1 VILHHGQEL
10 RYGGVFTAKR
20 PSDDLPDLAGSTFA
34 KHVMAGLDPAIQDHT
49 LKHCREGTPGEPAQ
63 PPKHPVFPFSI
74 GCLKLLPVRA
84 SLNEATEQRV
94 ETSVPKSKGKSNNDK
109 MTSDTASPVGDEAAT
124 IPDPLTSVLSNDT
137 KTAPRLRG
145 GFSIDAPKLPK
156 EIEDRAMRSGGY
168 PYDKRLKKKEYE
180 EQLHTLQIELVKLQ
194 KHNLKAG
201 GRLLSLYEGRDGSGK
216 GSCIKAFNQHM
227 NPRNT
232 RTVALT
238 KPTETERGQL
248 YFQRYAVHLP
258 TAGEIVL
265 FDRSWYNRAG
275 VERVMGFC
283 TERQL
288 AIFLREAPEF
298 EGLLVRDGIKLFKF
312 YLTIGREMQLQRFYE
327 RREDPLKQW
336 KLSDIDIASLSKYN
350 DYTAAEVE
358 MFRFTHTAAAPWTVV
373 RANDQRRARLET
385 IRHVLLAVDY
395 EGRNLSAIGEPDPK
409 IIFPPD

>member
-1 VILHHGQEL
+1 MARVVIEQPQE
-10 RYGGVFTAKR
+10 
-20 PSDDLPDLAGSTFA
+20 
-34 KHVMAGLDPAIQDHT
+34 
-49 LKHCREGTPGEPAQ
+49 TPVSKNKG
-63 PPKHPVFPFSI
+63 
-74 GCLKLLPVRA
+74 
-84 SLNEATEQRV
+84 
-94 ETSVPKSKGKSNNDK
+94 KGKSNKNETSGAPQ
-109 MTSDTASPVGDEAAT
+109 TSDDGPTAADRKAAKKLAASEA
-124 IPDPLTSVLSNDT
+124 TSNF
-137 KTAPRLRG
+137 PH

-156 EIEDRAMRSGGY
+156 AVDDAAMRSGGY
-168 PYDKRLKKKEYE
+168 PYDERMKRGEYE
-180 EQLHTLQIELVKLQ
+180 DRLLALQIELAKLQ
-194 KHNLKAG
+194 KHNLKSG
-201 GRLLSLYEGRDGSGK
+201 GRILCLYEGRDGSGK

-283 TERQL
+283 TEHQL

-312 YLTIGREMQLQRFYE
+312 YLTIGREMQLKRFYE
-327 RREDPLKQW
+327 RRQDPLKQW
-336 KLSDIDIASLSKYN
+336 KLSDIDIASLSKYD
-350 DYTAAEVE
+350 DYTAAEDE
-358 MFRFTHTAAAPWTVV
+358 MFRFTNTVIAPWMVV

-385 IRHVLLAVDY
+385 IRHVLLAIDY
-395 EGRNLSAIGEPDPK
+395 EGRDFAAIGEPDPK
-409 IIFPPD
+409 IIYSPA

>member
-1 VILHHGQEL
+1 M
-10 RYGGVFTAKR
+10 
-20 PSDDLPDLAGSTFA
+20 S
-34 KHVMAGLDPAIQDHT
+34 
-49 LKHCREGTPGEPAQ
+49 
-63 PPKHPVFPFSI
+63 
-74 GCLKLLPVRA
+74 
-84 SLNEATEQRV
+84 
-94 ETSVPKSKGKSNNDK
+94 KSKGKERASKDK
-109 MTSDTASPVGDEAAT
+109 P
-124 IPDPLTSVLSNDT
+124 PLTDVPISTDDDLAAADQKAAQKLAASKVTSNF
-137 KTAPRLRG
+137 PH
-145 GFSIDAPKLPK
+145 GFSLDAPKLPK
-156 EIEDRAMRSGGY
+156 EIEERAMRSGDY
-168 PYDKRLKKKEYE
+168 PYDDRLKRKDYE
-180 EQLHTLQIELVKLQ
+180 KQLRTLQIELVKLQ
-194 KHNLKAG
+194 KHNLKIG
-201 GRLLSLYEGRDGSGK
+201 GRLLALYEGRDGSGK

-327 RREDPLKQW
+327 RRQDPLKQW
-336 KLSDIDIASLSKYN
+336 KLSDVDIASLSRYD
-350 DYTAAEVE
+350 DYTLAEVE
-358 MFRFTHTAAAPWTVV
+358 MFRFTHTVIAPWTIV

-385 IRHVLLAVDY
+385 IRHVLLGVDY
-395 EGRNLSAIGEPDPK
+395 EGRDLSAIGEPDPQ